1 MVKPS
6 QRKEMAQQVVVNRG
20 ISIRLACNAFGVSET
35 CYRYQPILS
44 SENEVIEDWLL
55 KLPKQDS
62 DWGFGL
68 CFDYFRNVAG
78 YSWNHKR
85 VYRIYCEL
93 SLNLR
98 IKPRRRLKRHTPE
111 PLKEPLRSNQ
121 IWSIDFMHDQLSDG
135 RQYRLFNVID
145 DYRRE
150 GIAIEAGLSL
160 SSIRVIR
167 VLDQLLEWRTKPT
180 VIRCDNG
187 PEFISHE
194 FTQWA
199 LNKIYVLNIF
209 NQVSLNKMR
218 ILNEPIAPFVIVGLV
233 NIYLKRLN
241 KFKTTSVGRA
251 LCFLV

>member
-1 MVKPS
+1 
-6 QRKEMAQQVVVNRG
+6 MAQQVVVNRG

-68 CFDYFRNVAG
+68 CFDYFRNVAC

-111 PLKEPLRSNQ
+111 PLKEPLRS
-121 IWSIDFMHDQLSDG
+121 I
-135 RQYRLFNVID
+135 RY
-145 DYRRE
+145 
-150 GIAIEAGLSL
+150 GL
-160 SSIRVIR
+160 
-167 VLDQLLEWRTKPT
+167 
-180 VIRCDNG
+180 
-187 PEFISHE
+187 
-194 FTQWA
+194 
-199 LNKIYVLNIF
+199 
-209 NQVSLNKMR
+209 
-218 ILNEPIAPFVIVGLV
+218 
-233 NIYLKRLN
+233 
-241 KFKTTSVGRA
+241 
-251 LCFLV
+251 